1 VRIAVDAPSLGSTA
15 VVFERANQS
24 AATFHRGL
32 ARHLAR
38 GDGMAGDS
46 SIAADFAAAY
56 DDAAQLGLDA
66 VADLVEAF
74 ATCGRLTR
82 VTAGNHARAEARS
95 VISGR
100 TVYEGHTPREGFVS
114 VLPVSVPSALGGDWT
129 TLPGWVGWVLDQV
142 EGFVWPDA
150 DVVRLREVAA
160 GWRATSAQCGGLV
173 SSCES
178 AADSLSLTLSPEVPV
193 ALEVTGRL
201 ARRCQ
206 LVADQCASIA
216 RSCEGYAD
224 HVEAA
229 RAEVLDLVHDL
240 LRDAVVIQGIGLVL
254 GAVTG
259 GMTAAGAAALNAT
272 RIAAAAPRILRI
284 ISTLRSLAA
293 VCAAPVRAAAT
304 ALRDVRRDLAVFRRA
319 RLTLASTYDA
329 ERVAR
334 VARLQAIV
342 RKPGLINPED
352 FRGLSRA
359 QLDEILRGWK
369 KVPAEK
375 GQGTG
380 WIYICP
386 EHYGR
391 RLRVMDGYPL
401 KNRSDPMTWGPYLRI
416 SQNSDRVRIPLEG
429 NPTL

>member
-1 VRIAVDAPSLGSTA
+1 MRIAVDAPSLGSTA

-32 ARHLAR
+32 ARRLAR

-46 SIAADFAAAY
+46 SIAADFAEAY
-56 DDAAQLGLDA
+56 DDAAQLALDA
-66 VADLVEAF
+66 VADLVDAF
-74 ATCGRLTR
+74 ATCARLTR

-95 VISGR
+95 VLSGR
-100 TVYEGHTPREGFVS
+100 TVYEGHTPLQGFVS
-114 VLPVSVPSALGGDWT
+114 VLPTTVPSALGGDWT
-129 TLPGWVGWVLDQV
+129 ALPGWVGWVLDQV

-150 DVVRLREVAA
+150 DVDRLRDVAA
-160 GWRATSAQCGGLV
+160 GWRAASAQCVGLV

-178 AADSLSLTLSPEVPV
+178 AADSLSLTLSPEIPV
-193 ALEVTGRL
+193 ALDVTGRL

-206 LVADQCASIA
+206 LLSDQCASIA

-224 HVEAA
+224 QVEAA
-229 RAEVLDLVHDL
+229 RAEILDLVHDL
-240 LRDAVVIQGIGLVL
+240 LRDAVIIQGIGLVL

-272 RIAAAAPRILRI
+272 KIAAATPRILRI
-284 ISTLRSLAA
+284 VSTLRSLAT

-334 VARLQAIV
+334 VARLQTIV
-342 RKPGLINPED
+342 RHPRLTDPAA
-352 FRGLSRA
+352 FRGLSRE
-359 QLDEILRGWK
+359 QVREIVPNWPVSPARRGEG
-369 KVPAEK
+369 VVYRDPANRDRV
-375 GQGTG
+375 
-380 WIYICP
+380 I
-386 EHYGR
+386 
-391 RLRVMDGYPL
+391 RVMDGYSPEERADPL
-401 KNRSDPMTWGPYLRI
+401 THGPYVVI
-416 SQNSDRVRIPLEG
+416 SQFGDVVKLPLEG
-429 NPTL
+429 NPVL